1 MDTVIYLQTV
11 HKLQDVKPLMEESE
25 VIKRL
30 RERGE
35 PIKLFGEIRSETY
48 QRLRSLE
55 MKEPSGSK
63 SQTDFKSAMEK
74 IDQVTFLDVAKSRLF
89 LNISEGF

>member
-1 MDTVIYLQTV
+1 MIYLQTV
-11 HKLQDVKPLMEESE
+11 HKLQDVKPLMEISE

>member
-1 MDTVIYLQTV
+1 M
-11 HKLQDVKPLMEESE
+11 
-25 VIKRL
+25 IKRL

-35 PIKLFGEIRSETY
+35 PIRLFGETPSETY

-55 MKEPSGSK
+55 MQEPTGSK

-74 IDQVTFLDVAKSRLF
+74 IDQVLDSFFVTDIVLLSSIQLLRTT
-89 LNISEGF
+89 SP